1 VKKPEV
7 SLSLA
12 CDKPDQSL
20 SSQEGLVGL
29 VWFPV
34 LGPVC
39 GLPNS
44 TIVAS
49 CVSTTLYRAVQNS
62 GVGVFFY
69 RVWLRTRNFCNY
81 CQRNL

>member
-39 GLPNS
+39 GLLNS

-49 CVSTTLYRAVQNS
+49 CVSTTL
-62 GVGVFFY
+62 
-69 RVWLRTRNFCNY
+69 
-81 CQRNL
+81 